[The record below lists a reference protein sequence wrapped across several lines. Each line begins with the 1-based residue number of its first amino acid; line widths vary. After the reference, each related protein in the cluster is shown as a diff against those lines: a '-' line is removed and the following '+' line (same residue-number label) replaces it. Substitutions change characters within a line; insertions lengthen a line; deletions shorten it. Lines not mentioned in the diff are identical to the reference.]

1 MNREYLQSL
10 HAEAKKA
17 QAEQLIRYILNN
29 VKAVASTGQTSYY
42 HDITRSSF
50 GPLVN
55 EPGVFRGIMMQAC
68 LLPLSEFLV
77 FLKEELKDCSVTVE
91 VTDENGVRVSDSVD
105 ASGNILDVSGNI
117 LDNSGN
123 LVPDSEFVP
132 KKCIHISWA

>member
-1 MNREYLQSL
+1 
-10 HAEAKKA
+10 
-17 QAEQLIRYILNN
+17 

-55 EPGVFRGIMMQAC
+55 EPGIFRGSMMQAC

-91 VTDENGVRVSDSVD
+91 VTDENGIRVSDSVD
-105 ASGNILDVSGNI
+105 ASGNILDASGNI
-117 LDNSGN
+117 LDSSGN

-132 KKCIHISWA
+132 KKAIHINWE